1 MKFYHEGK
9 PLVQQR
15 HRMAGTIAY
24 DPQARVKKQ
33 IKADFT
39 KQFNDQGYL
48 KPIEGAIMAI
58 VDISHQIPQSWS
70 KKRQISVLSGTSNY
84 VTSKVG
90 DVDNICKIY
99 FDILNQ
105 LAYNDDS
112 QIVALFAK
120 KTYSK
125 KPGVNI
131 TLLGVEDDMIKEHAL
146 SYKDDLSES
155 NLDYL
160 TKKANLLGLS
170 GRQIIRAYL
179 EDDTEGKHVYFA
191 VDGIKEKTNV

>member
-1 MKFYHEGK
+1 
-9 PLVQQR
+9 
-15 HRMAGTIAY
+15 MAGTIAY

-48 KPIEGAIMAI
+48 KPIEGAIAAI